1 MQIYIVKSFYSS
13 VATILQDMENA
24 VTKGAKAADQMEKVP
39 TSVVPGQSITDLG
52 GPTPENYTNEPEGSA
67 KLKDAAAPLKQVK
80 DVVNKGAKD
89 AEGMEKMADKS
100 DIPAGEGTTES
111 RPAGSKAE
119 KVPSSVVP
127 GQKTAK
133 EEVEGEAEEIISEEE
148 IEVAELDIEEDVTAL
163 LNGEELSEEFQS
175 KARTIFEA
183 AIRNKVA
190 IVKEELQAQYEEKLV
205 EELTAVRE
213 SLSERV
219 DAYLEYVADEWMAEN
234 AIAVEHGLR
243 TEMTE
248 SFLQGMH
255 SLFSEHYVSVPEERF
270 DVVESMVERLDEME
284 SKLNEQIERNVV
296 LKGRLSEAVSETILA
311 DVSEGLAETQ
321 KDKLAAL
328 AENVEFDSETGYRE
342 KLESLKE
349 SYFTTSGATATARN
363 SVEDLSEEI
372 GTEEVKP
379 EYSSQMKSLLEQ
391 LDRFSK

>member
-1 MQIYIVKSFYSS
+1 
-13 VATILQDMENA
+13 MENV
-24 VTKGAKAADQMEKVP
+24 VTKGAKAAEPMEKVP
-39 TSVVPGQSITDLG
+39 TSVVPGQTIEDLG
-52 GPTPENYTNEPEGSA
+52 GPTPENYTNEPDGPA
-67 KLKDAAAPLKQVK
+67 KLRDASLPLKQVR
-80 DVVNKGAKD
+80 DVVNKGAKP
-89 AEGMEKMADKS
+89 AQGMEKVDADVVPGS
-100 DIPAGEGTTES
+100 NSGGTTDAH
-111 RPAGSKAE
+111 PAGSQAE
-119 KVPSSVVP
+119 KVPASVVP
-127 GQKTAK
+127 GQTRK
-133 EEVEGEAEEIISEEE
+133 EE
-148 IEVAELDIEEDVTAL
+148 IETEGEVVEEITSSDIAMAELDIEEDVNAL
-163 LNGEELSEEFQS
+163 LSGEELSEEFQS
-175 KARTIFEA
+175 KARVIFEA

-190 IVKEELQAQYEEKLV
+190 IVKEDLQDAYEEKLT
-205 EELTAVRE
+205 EELATIRT

-284 SKLNEQIERNVV
+284 SNLNEQIERNVA
-296 LKGRLSEAVSETILA
+296 LNSRLSGAVSETILA

-349 SYFTTSGATATARN
+349 SYFSLSTASVTARN
-363 SVEDLSEEI
+363 SVEDLTESV
-372 GTEEVKP
+372 GTYEAAP
-379 EYSSQMKSLLEQ
+379 ELSAQMASLVEQ

>member
-1 MQIYIVKSFYSS
+1 
-13 VATILQDMENA
+13 MENV

-39 TSVVPGQSITDLG
+39 TSVVAGQSINDLG

-67 KLKDAAAPLKQVK
+67 KLNDAAAPLKQVK
-80 DVVNKGAKD
+80 DVVNKGAKEAD
-89 AEGMEKMADKS
+89 PKKEIVGKSAIPAEG
-100 DIPAGEGTTES
+100 GTTDS
-111 RPAGSKAE
+111 RSAGSSAE
-119 KVPSSVVP
+119 KVPASVVP
-127 GQKTAK
+127 GSSTKK
-133 EEVEGEAEEIISEEE
+133 EEVEAEAEDVITEDE
-148 IEVAELDIEEDVTAL
+148 IEVAELNIEEDVAAL
-163 LNGEELSEEFQS
+163 LSGEELSEEFQS

-190 IVKEELQAQYEEKLV
+190 IVKEELQTSYEEKLV
-205 EELTAVRE
+205 EELAAVRE

-248 SFLQGMH
+248 SFLKGMH
-255 SLFSEHYVSVPEERF
+255 SLFSEHYVAVPEERF

-296 LKGRLSEAVSETILA
+296 LNNRLGTVVAESIFFEVA
-311 DVSEGLAETQ
+311 EGLAETQ

-342 KLESLKE
+342 KLEGLKE
-349 SYFTTSGATATARN
+349 SYFPSRSSAVSTRN
-363 SVEDLSEEI
+363 SVEDLSEEV
-372 GTEEVKP
+372 GTTEMKP
-379 EYSSQMKSLLEQ
+379 EVSSLMETYLQT
-391 LDRFSK
+391 LDRVSKK

>member
-1 MQIYIVKSFYSS
+1 
-13 VATILQDMENA
+13 MENA
-24 VTKGAKAADQMEKVP
+24 VTKGAKAAEPMEKVP
-39 TSVVPGQSITDLG
+39 TSVVPGQSIEDLG
-52 GPTPENYTNEPEGSA
+52 GPTPENYTSEPEGPA
-67 KLKDAAAPLKQVK
+67 KLKDASAPLKQVK
-80 DVVNKGAKD
+80 DVVNKGAKS

-100 DIPAGEGTTES
+100 DIPAGEGTTDS

-119 KVPSSVVP
+119 KVPASVVP
-127 GQKTAK
+127 GQKTTK
-133 EEVEGEAEEIISEEE
+133 EEAEVEETAEEISEEE
-148 IEVAELDIEEDVTAL
+148 IAVAELDIEEDVTAL

-190 IVKEELQAQYEEKLV
+190 IVKEELQSAYEEKLV
-205 EELTAVRE
+205 EELAAVRE

-255 SLFSEHYVSVPEERF
+255 SLFSEHYVAIPEERF
-270 DVVESMVERLDEME
+270 DVVESMVEKLDEME
-284 SKLNEQIERNVV
+284 TKLNEQIERNVA
-296 LKGRLSEAVSETILA
+296 LNGRLSEAVSDTILA
-311 DVSEGLAETQ
+311 SVSEGLAETQ

-349 SYFTTSGATATARN
+349 SYFSGGYTPNVSARN
-363 SVEDLSEEI
+363 SVEDL
-372 GTEEVKP
+372 TEEVGTSEAKNVNVSDSMMS
-379 EYSSQMKSLLEQ
+379 YLQT
-391 LDRFSK
+391 LDRVSKK

>member
-1 MQIYIVKSFYSS
+1 
-13 VATILQDMENA
+13 MENV
-24 VTKGAKAADQMEKVP
+24 VTKGAKAAEPMDKVSP
-39 TSVVPGQSITDLG
+39 SVVPGQSITDLG
-52 GPTPENYTNEPEGSA
+52 GPTPENYTNEPDGPA
-67 KLKDAAAPLKQVK
+67 KLNDAAAPLKQVK
-80 DVVNKGAKD
+80 DVVNKGSAAAD
-89 AEGMEKMADKS
+89 GMEKVDAKVLPGD
-100 DIPAGEGTTES
+100 GGTTDARS
-111 RPAGSKAE
+111 AGSSAE

-127 GQKTAK
+127 GQKTQK
-133 EEVEGEAEEIISEEE
+133 EEAEVEEELEVVAEEE
-148 IEVAELDIEEDVTAL
+148 ISSEDIAMAELDIEEDVTAL

-175 KARTIFEA
+175 KARIIFEA

-190 IVKEELQAQYEEKLV
+190 IAKEELQAAYEEKLT
-205 EELTAVRE
+205 EELASVRS

-248 SFLQGMH
+248 SFLKGMH

-284 SKLNEQIERNVV
+284 SKLNEQIERNVS
-296 LKGRLSEAVSETILA
+296 LNSRLSEAVSETILA

-349 SYFTTSGATATARN
+349 SYFSGSSSASVSARN
-363 SVEDLSEEI
+363 SVEDLTEEV
-372 GTEEVKP
+372 GTGEVKP
-379 EYSSQMKSLLEQ
+379 EYSSQMATLLEQ

>member
-1 MQIYIVKSFYSS
+1 
-13 VATILQDMENA
+13 MENV
-24 VTKGAKAADQMEKVP
+24 VTKGAKAAEPMEKVP

-52 GPTPENYTNEPEGSA
+52 GPTPENYTNEPDGPA
-67 KLKDAAAPLKQVK
+67 KLKDPGAPLKQVK
-80 DVVNKGAKD
+80 DVVNKGAKS
-89 AEGMEKMADKS
+89 AEGMEKVDAKVV
-100 DIPAGEGTTES
+100 PASNAGGTTDARS
-111 RPAGSKAE
+111 SSSKAE
-119 KVPSSVVP
+119 KVPASVVP
-127 GQKTAK
+127 GQTRK
-133 EEVEGEAEEIISEEE
+133 EEIEALEDAELVSEEE
-148 IEVAELDIEEDVTAL
+148 VSSEDIAMAELDIEEDVTAL
-163 LNGEELSEEFQS
+163 LSGEELSEEFQS
-175 KARTIFEA
+175 KARIIFEA

-190 IVKEELQAQYEEKLV
+190 IAKEELQEAYEEKLT
-205 EELTAVRE
+205 EELATVRA

-255 SLFSEHYVSVPEERF
+255 SLFAEHYVSVPEERF
-270 DVVESMVERLDEME
+270 DVVEAMAERLDEME
-284 SKLNEQIERNVV
+284 SNLNEQIERNVS
-296 LKGRLSEAVSETILA
+296 LNSRLSEAVSETILS

-349 SYFTTSGATATARN
+349 SYFSLSTASVTARN
-363 SVEDLSEEI
+363 SVEDL
-372 GTEEVKP
+372 TEEVGAHVEKP
-379 EYSSQMKSLLEQ
+379 ELSVQMASLVEQ

>member
-1 MQIYIVKSFYSS
+1 
-13 VATILQDMENA
+13 MENV
-24 VTKGAKAADQMEKVP
+24 VTKGAKAAEPMEKVP
-39 TSVVPGQSITDLG
+39 TSVVPGQSIEDLG
-52 GPTPENYTNEPEGSA
+52 GPTPENYTNEPDGPA

-80 DVVNKGAKD
+80 DVVNKGAKS
-89 AEGMEKMADKS
+89 AEGMEKV
-100 DIPAGEGTTES
+100 PASVVPGSNAGGTTDAHS
-111 RPAGSKAE
+111 SGSKAE
-119 KVPSSVVP
+119 SVPASVLNFDS
-127 GQKTAK
+127 GATRK
-133 EEVEGEAEEIISEEE
+133 EETEAEGDELAEEE
-148 IEVAELDIEEDVTAL
+148 ISSEEIAMAELDIEEDVTAL

-175 KARTIFEA
+175 KARIIFEA

-190 IVKEELQAQYEEKLV
+190 IAKEELQAAYEEKLT
-205 EELTAVRE
+205 EELATVRT

-248 SFLQGMH
+248 SFLKGMH

-284 SKLNEQIERNVV
+284 SNLNEQIERNVA
-296 LKGRLSEAVSETILA
+296 LNSRLSEAVSETILA

-328 AENVEFDSETGYRE
+328 AENVEFDSEVGYRG

-349 SYFTTSGATATARN
+349 SYFSSGSSASLSARN
-363 SVEDLSEEI
+363 SVEDLSEEV
-372 GTEEVKP
+372 GTQDIKP
-379 EYSSQMKSLLEQ
+379 EYSSQMASLLEH